1 MEKYKQNT
9 LIPLLAEP
17 LSRIVLNRVDASQR
31 TIASDQYFKTTA
43 TTRKRLVCGSFQIY
57 FFFNLYLQLCAL
69 NSISYCIQYRERKR
83 EINPLVNEIV
93 FPRLFRAQT
102 YDFPEIILPIPFET
116 SFLTLVVV
124 STRMFRN
131 DSTNRVEKRTRLIY
145 IYTHILSRFIR
156 K

>member
-1 MEKYKQNT
+1 MDRFKY
-9 LIPLLAEP
+9 I
-17 LSRIVLNRVDASQR
+17 
-31 TIASDQYFKTTA
+31 
-43 TTRKRLVCGSFQIY
+43 
-57 FFFNLYLQLCAL
+57 FFFNLHLQLCAL
-69 NSISYCIQYRERKR
+69 NSISYYIQYRERKR

-145 IYTHILSRFIR
+145 IYTYIIQVHKEIEHIGNIKIITNTATPLSSSPFNTRFKYPVQSIPSFN
-156 K
+156 

>member
-31 TIASDQYFKTTA
+31 TIASDQHFKTTA

-57 FFFNLYLQLCAL
+57 FFLIYICNL

>member
-1 MEKYKQNT
+1 MDRFKY
-9 LIPLLAEP
+9 I
-17 LSRIVLNRVDASQR
+17 
-31 TIASDQYFKTTA
+31 
-43 TTRKRLVCGSFQIY
+43 

-145 IYTHILSRFIR
+145 IYTYIIQVHKEIEHIGNIKIITNTALLLPF
-156 K
+156 